1 MKEILMKHLKEAGLD
16 IGEDVAIK
24 VVKAIFKAAPELAL
38 ASENKIDDLFVP
50 VLSMIESPLVNM
62 LDNIYK
68 ADNK

>member
-24 VVKAIFKAAPELAL
+24 ATKALFKAAPELAA
-38 ASENKIDDLFVP
+38 ASENKIDDMFVP
-50 VLSMIESPLVNM
+50 VLALIEAPLVDM

-68 ADNK
+68 ADNQ